1 MRSMTGYGRGEAVVD
16 GWKLE
21 VELSGVNRKQADI
34 SVNLPAALLEL
45 EGEARALVAK
55 AVSRGR
61 VSAKVGLSHGGGV
74 DNRLLFDEGLARQ
87 YVEAAKRIAGESGI
101 DSSLSAADLF
111 RAPGVFRIDE
121 SGADPDEVRGAL
133 FEALGSALAQLVKMQ
148 ADEGGHLRTDLQF
161 RLDHIVAE
169 VAEIRHLAP
178 RVPPAYRQ
186 TLIKRLGESGVDL
199 DLDDDRLLREIA
211 LFAERC
217 DITEELTR
225 LDSHVA
231 LVRVYLASDEPMGR
245 SLDFLCQEFHRELNT
260 IGSKAND
267 ATIARHVVNAKTE
280 LEKIREQVQNV
291 Q

>member
-1 MRSMTGYGRGEAVVD
+1 MRSMTGYGRGEAVVN

-45 EGEARALVAK
+45 EGEARSLLGK
-55 AVSRGR
+55 SVSRGR
-61 VSAKVGLSHGGGV
+61 VAAKVGLSHAEGV

-87 YVEAAKRIAGESGI
+87 YVAAAKRIAEESGVEA
-101 DSSLSAADLF
+101 SLTAADLF

-133 FEALGSALAQLVKMQ
+133 LEALGSALSQLVKMQ
-148 ADEGGHLRTDLQF
+148 SDEGAHLRSDLQA
-161 RLDHIVAE
+161 RLEHIVSE
-169 VAEIRHLAP
+169 VGEIRHLAP
-178 RVPPAYRQ
+178 RVPPAYRRN
-186 TLIKRLGESGVDL
+186 LSKRLSESGLDL
-199 DLDDDRLLREIA
+199 DLEDDRLLREIA
-211 LFAERC
+211 LFSERC

-231 LVRVYLASDEPMGR
+231 LFRVYLASEEPMGR

-267 ATIARHVVNAKTE
+267 AAIARHVVNAKTE

>member
-1 MRSMTGYGRGEAVVD
+1 MRSMTGYGRGDAAAD
-16 GWKLE
+16 GWRLE

-45 EGEARALVAK
+45 EGEARNLLTK
-55 AVSRGR
+55 SVSRGR
-61 VSAKVGLSHGGGV
+61 VVAKVSLSRDGAGGS
-74 DNRLLFDEGLARQ
+74 RLLFDEDLARQ
-87 YVEAAKRIAGESGI
+87 YLAAAKRIAGEVGMDASHA
-101 DSSLSAADLF
+101 AADLF

-121 SGADPDEVRGAL
+121 SGADPDEVRDAL
-133 FEALGSALAQLVKMQ
+133 LEALVSALAQLERMQ
-148 ADEGGHLRTDLQF
+148 RDEGAHLRGDLQA
-161 RLDHIVAE
+161 RLDIIVAE
-169 VAEIRHLAP
+169 VAAIRRLAP
-178 RVPPAYRQ
+178 NVAESYRRN
-186 TLIKRLGESGVDL
+186 LVKRLAESGLAL
-199 DLDDDRLLREIA
+199 DLDDERLLREIA

-225 LDSHVA
+225 LDSHVS
-231 LVRVYLASDEPMGR
+231 LFRVYLASEEPMGR

-260 IGSKAND
+260 VGSKAND